1 MEKVKETLRYFTLSD
16 RNLTITMIKM
26 FKDLNG
32 EISAENWELYE
43 KILELE
49 NNIAKI
55 KKSAIALIV
64 TV

>member
-1 MEKVKETLRYFTLSD
+1 
-16 RNLTITMIKM
+16 M

-64 TV
+64 TVWENQWTER